1 MAGNKIGIILA
12 VDGEREFRDA
22 MTNAANAAKEVKAEL
37 QALEGAYSGNAN
49 SLEALTKK
57 QELLEKQQER
67 VKAALEQAKAGYDNA
82 QKAVEKHRSALD
94 SSNRE
99 VEEAQKELE
108 RLKRVYGDTSDEVKE
123 QEQKLSDL
131 TRKQKEN
138 QQNLTAAEK
147 CTQSWAKK
155 VSSSSKDVQKN
166 SKALQQNEKYLD
178 EAREST
184 DQCAHSIDE
193 YGNQIREATKET
205 EGWSDSLKTGVG
217 VAAAGFAKDALGAV
231 VDKAKEAAEYVVD
244 VGSSFEAGM
253 SKVQAIS
260 GASGSSLEALTAK
273 AKQLGASTKFSAS
286 EAADAFSYMAMAGW
300 DTQDM
305 LDGIDGILNL
315 AAASGEDLAT
325 TSDIVTDAL
334 TAMGYSAGDASHLA
348 DVMAAASANANT
360 NVGLMGSTFQYAAP
374 IVGALGYSMEDTAVA
389 IGLMA
394 NAGIKGDKAGTALRA
409 MLTRLSAP
417 PKECAA
423 EMERLGIS
431 LTDSEGNMKSLDA
444 VMGDLRTAFAG
455 MSESEQTAAAKHIAG
470 ANAMSGL
477 LAIVNAAPS
486 DFDKLTKAVKDSDG
500 AAANMATTVQDNLQ
514 GDLTTLDSTL
524 EGLGIAAFNYVQGPL
539 RSTVQTVTGFLSGIT
554 EAITPQK
561 TALETFI
568 EDINKSNES
577 VKTSLG
583 NAEKVLT
590 GYESDSIKLDAY
602 ATALKE
608 VAGATET
615 TEFQKY
621 QISKIVEEL
630 ADEIPELSEAW
641 DEEAGVLHLTAD
653 EVDRLMK
660 AYSNS
665 AKQEAY
671 IKAMKAASDALI
683 ESEINVA
690 KADSAV
696 KKAQEELNTARE
708 EGAEYADHHVRI
720 SKDQSEEQGR
730 LVDNLDAATAAQAE
744 ANRLQQ
750 EARDEYDLTIRTLA
764 GLGAEIDEN
773 GNVIVSSMDEAG
785 ESAEGL
791 AEAIDEIDPEQL
803 EKLEKAAED
812 MRTGVEESMQGAV
825 SVFDDFEAKS
835 VDSLDTIITRLEK
848 QKEAID
854 GWAKNM
860 ETLASQI
867 GEGMS
872 QEFYDYLAQLGPEQ
886 GAALVQQLVDSME
899 AGDGEFEKVSQAWTE
914 AMDVS
919 ADAEKIT
926 EATQAGKDLA
936 DAYSQGITENTS
948 QAGEAAD
955 TLREEAVQRLGT
967 GTEPAREHGKALA
980 ESYDKGVEEGMQE
993 VRTDQYGAAGAGALM
1008 HADSSF
1014 REAGE
1019 SNIKAYSEGQQSA
1032 GFYVEEGADDI
1043 SQSGLESM
1051 ESAAPEYEQAG
1062 SASGE
1067 AYGEGLNQSV
1077 ETASQS
1083 TFAGISQYA
1092 FAADYEAAG
1101 KQAGEDYGA
1110 GLNDSG
1116 MKETVEATMDEAI
1129 ETVNEKAEEYKAA
1142 SEEAAAS
1149 MSEGMESA
1157 QEEVASGAETA
1168 ADAGVT
1174 AIQDKGTDFADAG
1187 TGNTE
1192 SYAGGVEAGTATV
1205 ETKAKAVAFAGMGA
1219 LRDPAGYAAAGG
1231 ENASSAAAG
1240 MEEKTSEVS
1249 GSAGGLAYGGISAI
1263 MAQQGGYYSAGQDLA
1278 EGTGSGM
1285 ASMGYYVMEK
1295 ARQIVRDAL
1304 AAAKS
1309 EANIKSPSKK
1319 WKKEVGEML
1328 AKGMAEGIK
1337 SGKKNAENAAR
1348 EISDAVYDK
1357 ATAWLAKKKK
1367 KQDISVK
1374 TEQDYWKRV
1383 EKAAKEG
1390 VEAYKKQVAKAAEAA
1405 KKQDAAEDKALA
1417 AKINTRFGVSKTTTT
1432 GSGKNKKTVKKDTEK
1447 YYSEIFSAAKK
1458 YLDNYETTH
1467 DISLQQEKTYW
1478 TKLKKTLKKGTQAWY
1493 DAQKQINSVNEQI
1506 KAAKSK
1512 TQSETLAADE
1522 AYVKKRTYQ
1531 GKMDAETELAYWK
1544 QQVKGFKKYSDEW
1557 YTITDRIKSLEQ
1569 ELADEKAAAQ
1579 AKMLSSQE
1587 AYVKKQIYQGKMD
1600 TAAQIAYWE
1609 EQIKAYKA
1617 YSDEWYTITDN
1628 INTLRE
1634 QTAAEEAQRR
1644 SDLLAGMEKEVDR
1657 KRTLENKDAAWELSY
1672 WKERIKQFDQ
1682 DTDEYLEIYKK
1693 IVSLEEEIAANR
1705 PDPVEEAKQQ
1715 RQTLASVQNSILAK
1729 YKTYY
1734 KVSLKAEAQYWDKA
1748 RKQFAEGTDERI
1760 EADQKYFD
1768 AAAAY
1773 TEQREQLEKDYLSEQ
1788 QSIMD
1793 EEKANI
1799 EELTKAYADAVGQ
1812 REKAILQSFG
1822 LFDAWDNE
1830 GYTSEAMLRNART
1843 QIEGLKLWEQEIT
1856 GLRNKNLP
1864 QELMEQLEEMGPEA
1878 TANIYTLNRMT
1889 ASELNEW
1896 VRIWQEKQDIA
1907 KRQAEKQSEGVLDDT
1922 TKGIADAQAE
1932 AQKKLADLK
1941 KEYASDLE
1949 ELDAGISG
1957 SLSGLIGKA
1966 KTIGEDT
1973 VSSLISGLKT
1983 KLNESLPSME
1993 AYYSDWESK
2002 WMNGMGRLNS
2012 ATSSGA
2018 GSTHTQTVAVD
2029 TGNIAGILVAILASL
2044 NDVKDG
2050 VGTGATIGLD
2060 ELTARISTNM
2070 AATSYRTTRGSV
2082 V

>member
-1 MAGNKIGIILA
+1 MAGNKVGIILA

-22 MTNAANAAKEVKAEL
+22 MTNAANAAKQVKAEL
-37 QALEGAYSGNAN
+37 QALEGTYSGNAN

-57 QELLEKQQER
+57 QELLEKQQGK

-82 QKAVEKHRSALD
+82 QKAVEKHRAALD

-99 VEEAQKELE
+99 VDEAQKELE
-108 RLKRVYGDTSDEVKE
+108 QLKRAYGEASDEVKE
-123 QEQKLSDL
+123 QERKLSEL
-131 TRKQKEN
+131 TNTQEAN
-138 QQNLTAAEK
+138 QRNLATAES
-147 CTQSWAKK
+147 CTQKWAKK
-155 VSSSSKDVQKN
+155 VSSASKDVQKN
-166 SKALQQNEKYLD
+166 SKALEKNEKYLD

-184 DQCAHSIDE
+184 DQCATSIDE
-193 YGNQIREATKET
+193 YGDQVRKATKET
-205 EGWSDSLKTGVG
+205 EGWSDSLKTGVA
-217 VAAAGFAKDALGAV
+217 VAAAGFAKDALRAV

-524 EGLGIAAFNYVQGPL
+524 EGLGIAAFGYVQGPL
-539 RSTVQTVTGFLSGIT
+539 RSTVQTVTGFISGIT
-554 EAITPQK
+554 DAITPQK

-583 NAEKVLT
+583 NAEKVLA

-696 KKAQEELNTARE
+696 KKAQEELNAARE
-708 EGAEYADHHVRI
+708 EGAEYADYHARV
-720 SKDQSEEQGR
+720 SKDQSDEQGR
-730 LVDNLDAATAAQAE
+730 LVNNLDAATAAQAE

-750 EARDEYDLTIRTLA
+750 EARDEYELTAQTLA

-773 GNVIVSSMDEAG
+773 GNVIVSSMDGAT

-791 AEAIDEIDPEQL
+791 AEAVNEIDPEQL
-803 EKLEKAAED
+803 ETLEKAAED
-812 MRTGVEESMQGAV
+812 MRTGIEGSMQGAV

-835 VDSLDTIITRLEK
+835 TDSLDTIITRLEK

-860 ETLASQI
+860 ETLATQV

-886 GAALVQQLVDSME
+886 GAALVQQLVDSMQ
-899 AGDGEFEKVSQAWTE
+899 AGDGEFAEVSKAWTE

-926 EATQAGKDLA
+926 GATQAGKDLA

-955 TLREEAVQRLGT
+955 TLREEAVQRLGS
-967 GTEPAREHGKALA
+967 GTEPAREHGKELA
-980 ESYDKGVEEGMQE
+980 ESYNKGVEEGMQE
-993 VRTDQYGAAGAGALM
+993 TGTDQYGSAGAGALM

-1014 REAGE
+1014 RDAGE
-1019 SNIKAYSEGQQSA
+1019 SNIKAYAEGQASA
-1032 GFYVEEGADDI
+1032 SYYVEEGADDI

-1051 ESAAPEYEQAG
+1051 AAAESGYEQAG
-1062 SASGE
+1062 AAGGE
-1067 AYGEGLNQSV
+1067 AYGQGLGQSA
-1077 ETASQS
+1077 ETAAQS

-1092 FAADYEAAG
+1092 FQADYEAAG
-1101 KQAGEDYGA
+1101 EKAGNDYGS
-1110 GLNDSG
+1110 GLNNSG
-1116 MKETVEATMDEAI
+1116 MKETVEATMNEAI

-1157 QEEVASGAETA
+1157 QEEVATGAETA

-1174 AIQDKGTDFADAG
+1174 AIQNKDRDFTDAG

-1219 LRDPAGYAAAGG
+1219 LRDPTGYAAAGG
-1231 ENASSAAAG
+1231 ENASSAASG
-1240 MEEKTSEVS
+1240 MEGKTSEVT
-1249 GSAGGLAYGGISAI
+1249 GSAGGLAYSGISAI
-1263 MAQQGGYYSAGQDLA
+1263 LAQQGGYYSAGQDLA
-1278 EGTGSGM
+1278 SGTGGGISSM
-1285 ASMGYYVMEK
+1285 ASYVMEK

-1304 AAAKS
+1304 AAAKN
-1309 EANIKSPSKK
+1309 EAGIHSPSKK

-1328 AKGMAEGIK
+1328 TKGMAEGIQA
-1337 SGKKNAENAAR
+1337 GKADAVNAAQ
-1348 EISDAVYDK
+1348 IVTDAVYDK

-1374 TEQDYWKRV
+1374 SEQDFWKRV
-1383 EKAAKEG
+1383 EKAAKDG
-1390 VEAYKKQVAKAAEAA
+1390 VEAYKKQVAQVKAAA
-1405 KKQDAAEDKALA
+1405 KDMEKAENATLA
-1417 AKINTRFGVSKTTTT
+1417 AKISSHFGVSKTTTS
-1432 GSGKNKKTVKKDTEK
+1432 GSGSNKKTVKKDAEK

-1458 YLDNYETTH
+1458 YLDNYETIH
-1467 DISLQQEKTYW
+1467 DLSLQQELTYW
-1478 TKLKKTLKKGTQAWY
+1478 KKLQKTLKKGTQAWY
-1493 DAQKQINSVNEQI
+1493 DAQKQINSVNNQI
-1506 KAAKSK
+1506 KTAKSK
-1512 TQSETLAADE
+1512 TQSESLSAEE
-1522 AYVKKRTYQ
+1522 AYVKKRTYM
-1531 GKMDAETELAYWK
+1531 GKMDTEAELAYWK
-1544 QQVKGFKKYSDEW
+1544 QQIKGFKKYSDEW
-1557 YTITDRIKSLEQ
+1557 YTVTDRIKTLEQ
-1569 ELADEKAAAQ
+1569 T
-1579 AKMLSSQE
+1579 LSSEKTARQE
-1587 AYVKKQIYQGKMD
+1587 
-1600 TAAQIAYWE
+1600 
-1609 EQIKAYKA
+1609 
-1617 YSDEWYTITDN
+1617 
-1628 INTLRE
+1628 
-1634 QTAAEEAQRR
+1634 EEARKR
-1644 SDLLAGMEKEVDR
+1644 SELLSGMEKEVDR
-1657 KRTLENKDAAWELSY
+1657 KRTLESKDAAWELVY
-1672 WKERIKQFDQ
+1672 WKERIKNFSA
-1682 DTDEYLEIYKK
+1682 DTDEYLTVYKK
-1693 IVSLEEEIAANR
+1693 IRALEEEAAANR
-1705 PDPVEEAKQQ
+1705 PDPVEEARQQ
-1715 RQTLASVQNSILAK
+1715 RQSLASVQNSILSK

-1734 KVSLKAEAQYWDKA
+1734 KVSLKAEVQYWDAA
-1748 RKQFAEGTDERI
+1748 RKQFVEGTDERI

-1768 AAAAY
+1768 AAREY
-1773 TEQREQLEKDYLSEQ
+1773 TEQREQLEKDYLAEQ

-1793 EEKANI
+1793 EEKASI
-1799 EELTKAYADAVGQ
+1799 EELTKAYTDAVDQ

-1856 GLRNKNLP
+1856 ELRKKNLP
-1864 QELMEQLEEMGPEA
+1864 QSLMDQLEEMGPEA

-1889 ASELNEW
+1889 ADELGEW
-1896 VRIWQEKQDIA
+1896 VRIWQEKQNIA
-1907 KRQAEKQSEGVLDDT
+1907 RRQAETQSKGELAET
-1922 TKGIADAQAE
+1922 AKGIASEQAE

-1941 KEYASDLE
+1941 KQYDSDLAE
-1949 ELDAGISG
+1949 MNAGISS
-1957 SLSGLIGKA
+1957 SLAGMVGKA

-1973 VSSLISGLKT
+1973 VASLISGLKT
-1983 KLNESLPSME
+1983 KMDESLPGME
-1993 AYYSDWESK
+1993 AYYSDWERK
-2002 WMNGMGRLNS
+2002 WMNGVSQLN
-2012 ATSSGA
+2012 AVTGAGA
-2018 GSTHTQTVAVD
+2018 GSAFTQAVTVD

-2050 VGTGATIGLD
+2050 VGSGATITMD
-2060 ELTARISTNM
+2060 QLTARISTNM
-2070 AATSYRTTRGSV
+2070 AASTYRSTRGGIV
-2082 V
+2082 

>member
-1 MAGNKIGIILA
+1 MARNKVGIILA

-22 MTNAANAAKEVKAEL
+22 MTNAANAAKQVKAEL
-37 QALEGAYSGNAN
+37 QALEGTYSGNAN

-57 QELLEKQQER
+57 QELLEKQQGK

-82 QKAVEKHRSALD
+82 QKAVEKHRAALD
-94 SSNRE
+94 NSNRE
-99 VEEAQKELE
+99 VDEAQKELE
-108 RLKRVYGDTSDEVKE
+108 QLKKTYGDASDKVKE
-123 QEQKLSDL
+123 QERKLSEL
-131 TRKQKEN
+131 TKTQEEN
-138 QQNLTAAEK
+138 QRNLTTAES
-147 CTQSWAKK
+147 CTQKWAKK
-155 VSSSSKDVQKN
+155 VSSASKDVQRN
-166 SKALQQNEKYLD
+166 SKALEQNEKYLD

-184 DQCAHSIDE
+184 DQCAHSIDG
-193 YGNQIREATKET
+193 YGNQVREATKET

-217 VAAAGFAKDALGAV
+217 VAAADFAKDALGEL

-260 GASGSSLEALTAK
+260 GASGSSMEALTAK
-273 AKQLGASTKFSAS
+273 AKELGASTKFSAS

-305 LDGIDGILNL
+305 LEGIDGILNL

-334 TAMGYSAGDASHLA
+334 TAMGYSAGDATRLA
-348 DVMAAASANANT
+348 DVMAAASSNANT
-360 NVGLMGSTFQYAAP
+360 NVGLMGATFQYAAP

-431 LTDSEGNMKSLDA
+431 LTDSEGNMKSLDT

-455 MSESEQTAAAKHIAG
+455 MSESEQTAASKHIAG

-477 LAIVNAAPS
+477 LAVVNAAPS
-486 DFDKLTKAVKDSDG
+486 DFEKLTKAVRDSDG
-500 AAANMATTVQDNLQ
+500 AAADMASTMQDNLQ
-514 GDLTTLDSTL
+514 GDLTTMNSAL
-524 EGLGIAAFNYVQGPL
+524 EGLGIAAYGYVQGPL

-577 VKTSLG
+577 VKASLE
-583 NAEKVLT
+583 NAQAVLT
-590 GYESDSIKLDAY
+590 DYESDSIKLDAY
-602 ATALKE
+602 ASVLKE

-683 ESEINVA
+683 ESEIRVA

-696 KKAQEELNTARE
+696 KKAQEELNKARE
-708 EGAEYADHHVRI
+708 EGAEYADYHVRI

-730 LVDNLDAATAAQAE
+730 LVGQLNNAMSAQAE
-744 ANRLQQ
+744 VNRLQQ
-750 EARDEYDLTIRTLA
+750 QAREEYDLTTRTLA
-764 GLGAEIDEN
+764 ELGAEIDES
-773 GNVIVSSMDEAG
+773 GNIIVSSMEEAG

-791 AEAIDEIDPEQL
+791 AEAVDEIDPEQL

-812 MRTGVEESMQGAV
+812 MRTGIEGSMQGAV

-835 VDSLDTIITRLEK
+835 ADSLDTIITRLEK

-860 ETLASQI
+860 ETLAAQI
-867 GEGMS
+867 GDGMS

-886 GAALVQQLVDSME
+886 GAALVQQLVESME
-899 AGDGEFEKVSQAWTE
+899 AGDGEFEKVSKAWTE

-936 DAYSQGITENTS
+936 DAYSQGITENIG
-948 QAGEAAD
+948 QAEEAAD
-955 TLREEAVQRLGT
+955 ALREEAVQRLGT
-967 GTEPAREHGKALA
+967 GEAAAREHGKQIA
-980 ESYDKGVEEGMQE
+980 ESYEQGIEEGMQA
-993 VRTDQYGAAGAGALM
+993 VNTDQYGAVGAGALM

-1019 SNIKAYSEGQQSA
+1019 SNIKAYAEGQQSA
-1032 GFYVEEGADDI
+1032 GSYVEEGADDI
-1043 SQSGLESM
+1043 SQSGLEAIN
-1051 ESAAPEYEQAG
+1051 AAKPEY
-1062 SASGE
+1062 
-1067 AYGEGLNQSV
+1067 
-1077 ETASQS
+1077 
-1083 TFAGISQYA
+1083 
-1092 FAADYEAAG
+1092 
-1101 KQAGEDYGA
+1101 KQAGTE
-1110 GLNDSG
+1110 
-1116 MKETVEATMDEAI
+1116 
-1129 ETVNEKAEEYKAA
+1129 
-1142 SEEAAAS
+1142 
-1149 MSEGMESA
+1149 
-1157 QEEVASGAETA
+1157 
-1168 ADAGVT
+1168 
-1174 AIQDKGTDFADAG
+1174 
-1187 TGNTE
+1187 NTE
-1192 SYAGGVEAGTATV
+1192 SYAGGVEAGTSAV
-1205 ETKAKAVAFAGMGA
+1205 ETKSTAVAFAGIGA
-1219 LRDPAGYAAAGG
+1219 LRNPAGYAAVGG
-1231 ENASSAAAG
+1231 ENAVSAADG
-1240 MEEKTSEVS
+1240 MEDKTSVVS
-1249 GSAGGLAYGGISAI
+1249 ESAGGLAYGGISAI
-1263 MAQQGGYYSAGQDLA
+1263 VAQQGGYYSAGQNLA
-1278 EGTGSGM
+1278 EGTGSGI
-1285 ASMGYYVMEK
+1285 ASMGHYVMEK

-1304 AAAKS
+1304 AAAKN
-1309 EANIKSPSKK
+1309 EAGIHSPSKK

-1328 AKGMAEGIK
+1328 TKGMAEGIR
-1337 SGKKNAENAAR
+1337 SGKADAENAAR
-1348 EISDAVYDK
+1348 EVSDAVYDE

-1367 KQDISVK
+1367 RQDISVK
-1374 TEQDYWKRV
+1374 TEQDFWKRV
-1383 EKAAKEG
+1383 EQAAKSG
-1390 VEAYKKQVAKAAEAA
+1390 AEAYKRQVAQATAAA
-1405 KKQDAAEDKALA
+1405 KDMERTENASLA
-1417 AKINTRFGVSKTTTT
+1417 AKIGTRFGVSRTTTT
-1432 GSGKNKKTVKKDTEK
+1432 GSGSNKKTVKKDAET
-1447 YYSEIFSAAKK
+1447 YYSDIYSAAKK
-1458 YLDNYETTH
+1458 YLDNYEILH
-1467 DISLQQEKTYW
+1467 NLSLEQEKIYW
-1478 TKLKKTLKKGTQAWY
+1478 ANVQKQLKKGTQAWY
-1493 DAQKQINSVNEQI
+1493 DAQKQINSINDQI

-1512 TQSETLAADE
+1512 TQSESLAADE

-1531 GKMDAETELAYWK
+1531 GKMDTESELAYWK
-1544 QQVKGFKKYSDEW
+1544 QQIKGFKKYSDEW

-1569 ELADEKAAAQ
+1569 DLAATKAAEQ

-1587 AYVKKQIYQGKMD
+1587 AYVKQRIYQGKMD

-1609 EQIKAYKA
+1609 EQIKAYTK
-1617 YSDEWYTITDN
+1617 YSDEWYTITDRLAS
-1628 INTLRE
+1628 LRE
-1634 QTAAEEAQRR
+1634 QAAAEEAQKR
-1644 SDLLAGMEKEVDR
+1644 SDLLSGMEKEVDR
-1657 KRTLENKDAAWELSY
+1657 KRTLENKEAAWELAY
-1672 WKERIKQFDQ
+1672 WKERIKQFAA
-1682 DTDEYLEIYKK
+1682 DTDEYLTIYKK
-1693 IVSLEEEIAANR
+1693 IASLEEEVAAGR
-1705 PDPVEEAKQQ
+1705 PDPVEAAKEQ
-1715 RQTLASVQNSILAK
+1715 RKTLSSVHDSILSK

-1734 KVSLKAEAQYWDKA
+1734 KVSLKAEMQYWDKA
-1748 RKQFAEGTDERI
+1748 RKQFTEGTDERI
-1760 EADQKYFD
+1760 EADKKYFD
-1768 AAAAY
+1768 AAREY
-1773 TEQREQLEKDYLSEQ
+1773 TEQREQLEKDYLAEQ

-1799 EELTKAYADAVGQ
+1799 EELTKTYTDAVNQ

-1830 GYTSEAMLRNART
+1830 GFTSEAMLRNART
-1843 QIEGLKLWEQEIT
+1843 QIEGLRLWEQEIT
-1856 GLRNKNLP
+1856 ALRNKNLP
-1864 QELMEQLEEMGPEA
+1864 KELLDQLEEMGPEA

-1889 ASELNEW
+1889 SSELGEW
-1896 VRIWQEKQDIA
+1896 VRIWQEKQNIA
-1907 KRQAEKQSEGVLDDT
+1907 KRQAGIQSKELLGET
-1922 TKGIADAQAE
+1922 AQGIANAQAE

-1941 KEYASDLE
+1941 KQYDSDLAE
-1949 ELDAGISG
+1949 MSAGISS
-1957 SLSGLIGKA
+1957 SLAGMVGKA

-1973 VSSLISGLKT
+1973 VASLISGLK
-1983 KLNESLPSME
+1983 KKMDESLPGME
-1993 AYYSDWESK
+1993 TYYYEWERK
-2002 WMNGMGRLNS
+2002 WMNGMSRMNA
-2012 ATSSGA
+2012 ATSAGA
-2018 GSTHTQTVAVD
+2018 GSYGTQTVAVD
-2029 TGNIAGILVAILASL
+2029 TGNIAGILAAILASL

-2050 VGTGATIGLD
+2050 VGTGATITMD
-2060 ELTARISTNM
+2060 QLTAKISNNM
-2070 AATSYRTTRGSV
+2070 AASTYRSTRGGIV
-2082 V
+2082 